1 MVVPHRHMTHRHHQQ
16 QHHLAGMR
24 YAIAGY
30 AIITIFDV
38 ILKLVSK
45 QGYPQLQMMATV
57 GVFCALTV
65 ALVALGNGGLRRLAT
80 QKPKFQILRGLIGLV
95 AFLCGFYAIRA
106 IPLVDFYGIIFAIPI
121 LITLLSV
128 FWLKEH
134 VGRARWVA
142 VGCGFVGVTI
152 MLRAGTTQ
160 AATTAEH
167 WGYFAALG
175 CALFNAVATV
185 MVRRYGRQESNLTF
199 SFYAALC
206 NLAVTGSAC
215 LWLGQWQPY
224 APVDLAQMVLA
235 GVLVG
240 VSSILLM
247 TAFQHSPPA
256 AIVPFQ
262 YTQLI
267 WGAIYGYLLF
277 GDIPAFWS
285 LVGAGIVIASGWVV
299 LWREA
304 RLARALKQALHLS
317 QE

>member
-1 MVVPHRHMTHRHHQQ
+1 MTHRHHQQ
-16 QHHLAGMR
+16 QHHLDGMR

-30 AIITIFDV
+30 AIITVFDV

-57 GVFCALTV
+57 GAFCAVTV
-65 ALVALGNGGLRRLAT
+65 ALVALCKGGLHRLAT
-80 QKPKFQILRGLIGLV
+80 QKAKFQILRGLIGLV
-95 AFLCGFYAIRA
+95 AFLCGFYALRA

-142 VGCGFVGVTI
+142 VGCGFIGVTI

-160 AATTAEH
+160 AATAAEH
-167 WGYFAALG
+167 WGYFAALA

-224 APVDLAQMVLA
+224 TPVDWGLMALA

-240 VSSILLM
+240 ISSIFLM
-247 TAFQHSPPA
+247 TAYQHSPPA

-277 GDIPAFWS
+277 QDIPAFWS
-285 LVGAGIVIASGWVV
+285 MVGAGIVIASGWVV

-304 RLARALKQALHLS
+304 RLARALKKALHLS

>member
-1 MVVPHRHMTHRHHQQ
+1 
-16 QHHLAGMR
+16 MR

-30 AIITIFDV
+30 AIITVFDV

-65 ALVALGNGGLRRLAT
+65 ALVALWQGGVRRLAT
-80 QKPKFQILRGLIGLV
+80 RKLKFQILRGLIGLV
-95 AFLCGFYAIRA
+95 AFFCGFYAIRL
-106 IPLVDFYGIIFAIPI
+106 IPLVDFYGIVFAVPI

-134 VGRARWVA
+134 VGRARWAAVA
-142 VGCGFVGVTI
+142 GGFIGVTI

-160 AATTAEH
+160 AGTVAEH
-167 WGYFAALG
+167 WGYFAALA
-175 CALFNAVATV
+175 CAACNAVATV

-206 NLAVTGSAC
+206 NFAVTGAAC
-215 LWLGQWQPY
+215 LWLGQWLPY
-224 APVDLAQMVLA
+224 ALADLALLALA
-235 GVLVG
+235 GALVG
-240 VSSILLM
+240 IASIFLM

-267 WGAIYGYLLF
+267 WGAVYGYLLF
-277 GDIPAFWS
+277 GDVPAFWS
-285 LVGAGIVIASGWVV
+285 LVGAAIVIASGWVV

-304 RLARALKQALHLS
+304 RLARALKRALHLAA
-317 QE
+317 E